1 MEKNELYN
9 EKEPATPQ
17 PETYQYAAQV
27 GAQDDELTEEELD
40 TVDGGL
46 LPAVKNATVGPV
58 VASKPAQ
65 AGIIAILIGL

>member
-1 MEKNELYN
+1 MEKNELNN
-9 EKEPATPQ
+9 EKEPTTSQ
-17 PETYQYAAQV
+17 PEMLQSES
-27 GAQDDELTEEELD
+27 QDGELTDEELD

-65 AGIIAILIGL
+65 AGIIAVLIGL